1 MFIITGILGGILTGF
16 STWCTMKNLP
26 LPPEKEKLKIPLWV
40 AFVVLGIIA
49 GGVIPNRT
57 ELWSTW
63 IRLLFILTVL
73 AITVY
78 TDFRNYKI
86 PNPCVAALLI
96 GFPICTVLDCVAVG
110 QFSFG
115 LFIGGIVAFAIAFAF
130 LVLFR
135 RLSHNGIGYGDIKLV
150 SSLAAILGLYGTIFV
165 LFIGELAALLCAGI
179 LILRKKLT
187 MKGRVPFAPFCYI
200 GYIISLILGTF

>member
-1 MFIITGILGGILTGF
+1 MFIITGILGGILTGLGIWF
-16 STWCTMKNLP
+16 TMKKLP
-26 LPPEKEKLKIPLWV
+26 LPPEKEKLKLPLGIIV
-40 AFVVLGIIA
+40 VVLGIIA

-57 ELWSTW
+57 DLWSTW

-86 PNPCVAALLI
+86 PNPCIAALLI
-96 GFPICTVLDCVAVG
+96 GFPVCTVLDCIAVG

-115 LFIGGIVAFAIAFAF
+115 LFLGGIIAFAVAFAF

-150 SSLAAILGLYGTIFV
+150 SALAAILGLYGTIFV
-165 LFIGELAALLCAGI
+165 LFIGELAALLFAGI
-179 LILRKKLT
+179 LILLKKLT
-187 MKGRVPFAPFCYI
+187 MKGRIPFAPFCYI